1 VVTKPLARFYD
12 GAPMKAIVQRSAAI
26 VTFVGLLGL
35 TLSNSQ
41 RQHVER
47 FGDLLVVA
55 PRRKTLAQLAALEL
69 PGVDPS
75 NLADFF
81 RISPWDPD
89 DLRLPLLQFIFA
101 YLKGRTSDP
110 ACPLDLTLDD
120 SLTQKDKATSQLQS
134 VDWQFDHNQQRAIK
148 AGNHVVLRI
157 HWGAFHFPLLWRPYL
172 RESTVRRLNRRRK
185 NTKLCYKSKLE
196 LAREMLQQVISFLP
210 KTNPVYV
217 LFDSWYTSAKLV
229 KWIRQQG
236 WHVIAA
242 IKSNRT
248 LSGQKLTDWHHDLK
262 GSAYQRVTLELANK
276 QWRTYYVRTMNGRL
290 RGVPG
295 PVRVLFSQKGPG
307 VRTPK
312 YFLSTDATLSAQEI
326 LRRYQHR
333 WSQEVD
339 YWYVKLQL
347 GLGDFRLHSHEA
359 INKWYAVVYLVLVYL
374 YWQSYESKES
384 HGKPTSLSEV
394 LARQR
399 QEHQR
404 AVLQAACEE
413 AACGLPIEEVLE
425 RYLGA
430 KKTKAA

>member
-1 VVTKPLARFYD
+1 
-12 GAPMKAIVQRSAAI
+12 MKAIVQRSAAI
-26 VTFVGLLGL
+26 VSFVGLLGL
-35 TLSNSQ
+35 TLSNPQ

-89 DLRLPLLQFIFA
+89 DLRLPLLQFIID
-101 YLKGRTSDP
+101 YLKGRNSVP
-110 ACPLDLTLDD
+110 SCPIYLTLDD
-120 SLTQKDKATSQLQS
+120 SLTPKDKGTSQLES
-134 VDWQFDHNQQRAIK
+134 VDWHFDHNQQRTIK
-148 AGNHVVLRI
+148 GGNHVVLRI

-172 RESTVRRLNRRRK
+172 RQSTVRRLNRRRK
-185 NTKLCYKSKLE
+185 NNKLRYKSKLE
-196 LAREMLQQVISFLP
+196 LARAMLQQLISYLP

-242 IKSNRT
+242 IKSNRNV
-248 LSGQKLTDWHHDLK
+248 SGRKLTAWHHAYK
-262 GSAYQRVTLELANK
+262 GRSYERVSLELANK
-276 QWRTYYVRTMNGRL
+276 QQRTYCVRAVTGRL

-295 PVRVLFSQKGPG
+295 YVRVLISQKGPG

-312 YFLSTDATLSAQEI
+312 YFLCTDLTLSAQEI
-326 LRRYQHR
+326 LRRYQKR

-347 GLGDFRLHSHEA
+347 GLGDYRLRKHES
-359 INKWYAVVYLVLVYL
+359 ISKWYAVVYLVLVYL

-384 HGKPTSLSEV
+384 HGKTTSLSEV
-394 LARQR
+394 LARLR
-399 QEHQR
+399 AEHER
-404 AVLQAACEE
+404 AVMRAACEE
-413 AACGLPIEEVLE
+413 AANGTPVEQILE
-425 RYLGA
+425 RYLGRR
-430 KKTKAA
+430 KTQAA

>member
-1 VVTKPLARFYD
+1 
-12 GAPMKAIVQRSAAI
+12 MKAIVQRSTAI
-26 VTFVGLLGL
+26 VTFVGLLSL
-35 TLSNSQ
+35 TLSNPQ

-69 PGVDPS
+69 QGVDPS

-89 DLRLPLLQFIFA
+89 DLRLPLLEFVIA
-101 YLKGRTSDP
+101 YLKRHNSDP
-110 ACPLDLTLDD
+110 ACPIYLTIDD
-120 SLTQKDKATSQLQS
+120 SLTPKDKGTRQLQS
-134 VDWQFDHNQQRAIK
+134 VDWHFDHNQQRTIK

-157 HWGAFHFPLLWRPYL
+157 HWGAFHFPLLWRLYL
-172 RESTVRRLNRRRK
+172 RQSTVRRLNRRRQ
-185 NTKLCYKSKLE
+185 NTKLRYQSKLE
-196 LAREMLQQVISFLP
+196 LTRAMLQQVLSYLP
-210 KTNPVYV
+210 TTNPVYV

-229 KWIRQQG
+229 KWIRHQG

-242 IKSNRT
+242 IKSNRK
-248 LSGQKLTDWHHDLK
+248 LSGQKLTQWHHDLK
-262 GSAYQRVTLELANK
+262 GCAYQRVSLELANK
-276 QWRTYYVRTMNGRL
+276 QWRTYCVRTMNGRL

-312 YFLSTDATLSAQEI
+312 YFVCTDVTLSAQEI

-347 GLGDFRLHSHEA
+347 GLGDFRLRGHEA
-359 INKWYAVVYLVLVYL
+359 TSKWYAVVYLVLVYL

-384 HGKPTSLSEV
+384 HGRTTSLSEV
-394 LARQR
+394 LARLR
-399 QEHQR
+399 AEHQR
-404 AVLQAACEE
+404 SVLQAACEE
-413 AACGLPIEEVLE
+413 AAAGTPVEEVLE
-425 RYLGA
+425 RYLGSA
-430 KKTKAA
+430 TTTAA

>member
-1 VVTKPLARFYD
+1 
-12 GAPMKAIVQRSAAI
+12 MKAIVQRSAAI

-35 TLSNSQ
+35 SLSAPQ
-41 RQHVER
+41 RQHLER

-89 DLRLPLLQFIFA
+89 DLRLPLLEFIIA
-101 YLKGRTSDP
+101 YLTGRTSDP
-110 ACPLDLTLDD
+110 ACPLYLTLDD
-120 SLTQKDKATSQLQS
+120 SLTPKDKGTCRLES
-134 VDWQFDHNQQRAIK
+134 VDWHFDHNQKRTIK
-148 AGNHVVLRI
+148 AGSHVVLRI
-157 HWGAFHFPLLWRPYL
+157 HWGAFHFPLSWRLYL
-172 RESTVRRLNRRRK
+172 RDRTVRKLNRRRK
-185 NTKLCYKSKLE
+185 NTKLRYRSKLE
-196 LAREMLQQVISFLP
+196 LAREMLQQVVSLLP

-242 IKSNRT
+242 IKSNRKV
-248 LSGQKLTDWHHDLK
+248 SGQKLTAWHRAFK
-262 GSAYQRVTLELANK
+262 GCSYGRVSLELANK
-276 QWRTYYVRTMNGRL
+276 QRRTYWVRQLTGRL

-295 PVRVLFSQKGPG
+295 SVRVLFSQKGPG

-312 YFLSTDATLSAQEI
+312 YFLCTDLTLSAQEI
-326 LRRYQHR
+326 LRRYQKR

-347 GLGDFRLHSHEA
+347 GLGDYRLRSYEA
-359 INKWYAVVYLVLVYL
+359 ISKWYAVVYLVLVYL
-374 YWQSYESKES
+374 YWQSYESKEA
-384 HGKPTSLSEV
+384 HGKTTSLSEV
-394 LARQR
+394 LARLR
-399 QEHQR
+399 EEQER
-404 AVLQAACEE
+404 AVLRAACRE
-413 AACGLPIEEVLE
+413 AANGTPVEQVLE
-425 RYLGA
+425 RYLGRQQ
-430 KKTKAA
+430 TQAA

>member
-1 VVTKPLARFYD
+1 
-12 GAPMKAIVQRSAAI
+12 MKAIVQRSAAI

-35 TLSNSQ
+35 TLSTPQ
-41 RQHVER
+41 RQHLER

-89 DLRLPLLQFIFA
+89 DLRLPLLEFIIV
-101 YLKGRTSDP
+101 YLQGRTSDP
-110 ACPLDLTLDD
+110 ACPIYLTLDD
-120 SLTQKDKATSQLQS
+120 SLAPKDKGTRQLES
-134 VDWQFDHNQQRAIK
+134 VDWHFDHNQQRTVK
-148 AGNHVVLRI
+148 GGNHVVLRI
-157 HWGAFHFPLLWRPYL
+157 HWGAFHFPLSWRLYL

-185 NTKLCYKSKLE
+185 NTKLRYQSKLE
-196 LAREMLQQVISFLP
+196 LAREMLQQVVSLLP

-242 IKSNRT
+242 IKSNRNV
-248 LSGQKLTDWHHDLK
+248 SGQQLSAWHRAFK
-262 GSAYQRVTLELANK
+262 GCSYGRVSLELANK
-276 QWRTYYVRTMNGRL
+276 QRRTYCVRELTGRL

-295 PVRVLFSQKGPG
+295 CVRVLISQKGPG

-312 YFLSTDATLSAQEI
+312 YFLCTDLTLSAQEI
-326 LRRYQHR
+326 LRRYQKR

-347 GLGDFRLHSHEA
+347 GLGDFRLRSYEA
-359 INKWYAVVYLVLVYL
+359 ISKWYAVVYLVLVYL
-374 YWQSYESKES
+374 YWQSYESKEG
-384 HGKPTSLSEV
+384 HGKTTSLSEV
-394 LARQR
+394 LARLR
-399 QEHQR
+399 EEQER
-404 AVLQAACEE
+404 AVLRAACME
-413 AACGLPIEEVLE
+413 AANGTPVEQVLE
-425 RYLGA
+425 RYLGRQR
-430 KKTKAA
+430 TQAA

>member
-1 VVTKPLARFYD
+1 
-12 GAPMKAIVQRSAAI
+12 MKAIVLRSAAI

-35 TLSNSQ
+35 TLSNPQ

-55 PRRKTLAQLAALEL
+55 PRRKTLAQLAALEV

-89 DLRLPLLQFIFA
+89 DLRLPLLEFILA
-101 YLKGRTSDP
+101 YLKGHNNDP
-110 ACPLDLTLDD
+110 ACPLYLTLDD

-134 VDWQFDHNQQRAIK
+134 VDWHFDHNQQRAIK

-172 RESTVRRLNRRRK
+172 RDSTVRRLNRRRQ

-196 LAREMLQQVISFLP
+196 LARAMLQQVISFLP

-229 KWIRQQG
+229 TWIRQQG

-242 IKSNRT
+242 IKSNRK
-248 LSGQKLTDWHHDLK
+248 LSGQKLTQWHHDFK
-262 GSAYQRVTLELANK
+262 GGAYQRVSLELANK
-276 QWRTYYVRTMNGRL
+276 QWRTYSVRTMNGRL

-312 YFLSTDATLSAQEI
+312 YFLCTDTTLSAQEI

-347 GLGDFRLHSHEA
+347 GLGDFRLQSHEA

-374 YWQSYESKES
+374 YWQSYEFKES
-384 HGKPTSLSEV
+384 HGKTTSLSEV
-394 LARQR
+394 LARLR
-399 QEHQR
+399 QEHDR
-404 AVLQAACEE
+404 AVLRAACE
-413 AACGLPIEEVLE
+413 AVANGTPIEQVLA
-425 RYLGA
+425 RYLGQQETQVA
-430 KKTKAA
+430 